1 MVKILGFI
9 KVIIISSTFHHHH
22 HFYFQE
28 RLLRT
33 PSQKRDNSYLF
44 CIPRSYLFSNR
55 HNKDPAISQS
65 EK

>member
-44 CIPRSYLFSNR
+44 CIPRPYLFSNK